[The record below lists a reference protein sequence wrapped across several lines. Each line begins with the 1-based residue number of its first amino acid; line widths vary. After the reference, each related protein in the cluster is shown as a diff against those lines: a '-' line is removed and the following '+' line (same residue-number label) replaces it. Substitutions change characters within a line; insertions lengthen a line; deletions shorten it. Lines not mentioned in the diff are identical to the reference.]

1 MFRRAASDERSISV
15 PIPMVVQSTRGGERL
30 YDIYSRLLHE
40 RIIVLGTTI
49 DDQVANTI
57 IAQMLVLDSSAAPD
71 HEIKLY
77 INSRG
82 GLVRPG
88 LAIYDTIQM
97 LRSEVATVCIGIAG
111 GVAAMLLAG
120 GTKGKRAVLPH
131 ATVHLYPEAGGA
143 EGSASDVEIEAR
155 ELLRRQAQVREIF
168 ARDTGQPIERITRDW
183 ERDMFLSAEQ
193 AAAYGVVDIVMEAE
207 PAADTFARA
216 SLEEVRG

>member
-1 MFRRAASDERSISV
+1 MFRRAASDEQSPSI
-15 PIPMVVQSTRGGERL
+15 PIPMVIQPTRGGERL

-40 RIIVLGTTI
+40 RIIVLGTPI

-57 IAQMLVLDSSAAPD
+57 IAQMLVLDSAAPD

-88 LAIYDTIQM
+88 LAIYDTMQM
-97 LRSEVATVCIGIAG
+97 LRSEISTVCLGIAG

-120 GTKGKRAVLPH
+120 GTKGKRAALPH

-143 EGSASDVEIEAR
+143 EGSAGDVEIEAR

-168 ARDTGQPIERITRDW
+168 ARDTGQPIERVTRDW
-183 ERDMFLSAEQ
+183 ERDEFFSSEQ
-193 AAAYGVVDIVMEAE
+193 AVAYGVVDLLMEA
-207 PAADTFARA
+207 AAQVDTYAGA
-216 SLEEVRG
+216 ALQEVRR